1 MKQKNVRN
9 FVLSSQLMRKWQA
22 RGTVVILFYTLDMY
36 NMVYVVVGHET
47 ATKGF
52 GHVQYRF

>member
-1 MKQKNVRN
+1 MWDLTCTNLN
-9 FVLSSQLMRKWQA
+9 FLRKWQA
-22 RGTVVILFYTLDMY
+22 RGTVVILFDTLDMY